1 MTFNFGISL
10 TTSFG
15 ASVDKLVS
23 QALPWTLG
31 LVGITTVLAFL
42 LGTFIGLISAW
53 KRGGWLDSALPPIF
67 VVTSAFPYFW
77 MALLSIYIFSIT
89 LGCVPIGARL
99 QRVHGFTGPQLAL
112 HR

>member
-15 ASVDKLVS
+15 DSVDKMVS

-31 LVGITTVLAFL
+31 LVGITTVLAFI

-77 MALLSIYIFSIT
+77 MALLSIYIFSDNAR
-89 LGCVPIGARL
+89 LVPIRARL
-99 QRVHGFTGPQLAL
+99 QRVHGFTRLQLAL
-112 HR
+112 RR

>member
-15 ASVDKLVS
+15 DSVDTMVV

-31 LVGITTVLAFL
+31 LVGVTTLVAFI

-53 KRGGWLDSALPPIF
+53 RRGRLARQCPAAHLRM
-67 VVTSAFPYFW
+67 TSAFPYFW
-77 MALLSIYIFSIT
+77 MALLFITFFHNARVFPSEHAYNIFSDSPG
-89 LGCVPIGARL
+89 LE
-99 QRVHGFTGPQLAL
+99 LAL
-112 HR
+112 RR